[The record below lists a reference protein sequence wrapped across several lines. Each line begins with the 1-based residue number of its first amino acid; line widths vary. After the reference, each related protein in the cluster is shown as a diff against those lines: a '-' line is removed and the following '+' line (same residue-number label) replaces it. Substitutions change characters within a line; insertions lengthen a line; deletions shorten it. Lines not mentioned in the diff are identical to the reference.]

1 MLAACATIFALE
13 SRSLVSLRS
22 SLRLLELLP
31 IVLLVRARL
40 PDRVERVELLLLRR
54 DGARRD
60 LLALPLDGDDLLE
73 GVLGNVLQL
82 IARSVTLLHASLA
95 RALGEDEELRL
106 VLQQARHVPLQAL
119 HAAVLAPV
127 VHGDADGWGQ
137 LHRDLRLAQLGE
149 REAPAQAQLH
159 VVARRGRAH
168 GGPELARRRAWREL
182 RRLGLA
188 ILGPALLPAGLVE
201 PSSAAQEGP
210 IVAAREHAIDLPE
223 VHVWDDMVAGTRHG
237 LELKEVTNTDCALAP
252 PASAP
257 L

>member
-40 PDRVERVELLLLRR
+40 PDRVERVELVLLCR

-73 GVLGNVLQL
+73 GILGHVLQL
-82 IARSVTLLHASLA
+82 VAWSVSLLHAA
-95 RALGEDEELRL
+95 PPGALGEDEELGL
-106 VLQQARHVPLQAL
+106 VLQQARHVPLQTL
-119 HAAVLAPV
+119 HAAVLAAV
-127 VHGDADGWGQ
+127 VHGDADGRGQ

-149 REAPAQAQLH
+149 GEAPAQAQLH
-159 VVARRGRAH
+159 VVARRWGSH
-168 GGPELARRRAWREL
+168 CWSQLARRGARREL
-182 RRLGLA
+182 GCLCLA
-188 ILGPALLPAGLVE
+188 GLGPALLPAGLVE
-201 PSSAAQEGP
+201 PSAAAQEGA

-223 VHVWDDMVAGTRHG
+223 VHIWDDMVSSAGHG
-237 LELKEVTNTDCALAP
+237 LETIETNCELP
-252 PASAP
+252 KPY
-257 L
+257 